1 MQQNLRAERKQIFLW
16 LVTQSLRWGGMRDEP
31 KERLRRR
38 QIIVLLKE
46 KDSQRDPRH
55 AIGVTIPT
63 TVSFKVDL
71 FIWLI

>member
-38 QIIVLLKE
+38 QIIVFLKE
-46 KDSQRDPRH
+46 KDSQRDTRH